1 MGKYE
6 LTTAFETLIFVVV
19 LQPTDSRRPA
29 SRSWPRSWPASAVSA
44 SFAGPNVATQSS
56 IESLN
61 RTRGP
66 SRRLPS
72 TASSSFS
79 IPNAGRTKDNK
90 KSDNSLCNNNSH
102 NNKKSITRKM
112 KQILLS
118 IIY

>member
-1 MGKYE
+1 MRKYE

-44 SFAGPNVATQSS
+44 SFADPNVATQSL

-66 SRRLPS
+66 SRRPPS

-79 IPNAGRTKDNK
+79 IPNAGRTKDNR
-90 KSDNSLCNNNSH
+90 KSDSSLCNSNNR

-118 IIY
+118 ITY